1 MTNNK
6 TKTIMKIKDT
16 LLTGVLALAALSSC
30 TSEDMEEKLSGGS
43 QGELKLSVDVLKP
56 ESTRAVTQ
64 VTDFPVIIYDAEGK
78 TIHSYATVADVPS
91 SILIAV
97 GNYTVESHTPGAIRK
112 KMAEAYYRG
121 VTPVEIIK
129 DVTSPV
135 NVLCKMQNSV
145 IAVNYDDE
153 FRSVFASWEITIN
166 DGGETVLSFDNN
178 TAVNTVY
185 WYFGEEGV
193 KQLTVNF
200 RGTTTEGST
209 VASKY
214 TLTKDQADESY
225 DDDRQNFGGGDA
237 ININFTPTE
246 STEGRLTGV
255 TINADVTFTETNEN
269 VDIIVVD
276 KPGFE
281 PGGGGE
287 PDPTPGGDEGNI
299 TLNLPAD
306 ISFPF
311 LTPPSDTSQG
321 DTYIAATAGLK
332 SITVKIESTSDDMI
346 SSLGD
351 LNSGYGVDFIGGAE
365 IVGNQNVVALFN
377 SLNQPLSVPTKGDTE
392 YNFPIGNFFG
402 FLKVLAGKHT
412 FHLTVTD
419 MDGAV
424 KSGSLNIT
432 ITE

>member
-1 MTNNK
+1 
-6 TKTIMKIKDT
+6 MKIQNA
-16 LLTGVLALAALSSC
+16 LLTGALALAALSSC
-30 TSEDMEEKLSGGS
+30 TSEDMEEKLSSGDK
-43 QGELKLSVDVLKP
+43 GELQLSVDVVKP

-78 TIHSYATVADVPS
+78 TVKSYNAVDEMPS
-91 SILIAV
+91 SIMIAV
-97 GNYTVESHTPGAIRK
+97 GNYTVESHTPGTIRK

-145 IAVNYDDE
+145 ITVNYDDE

-166 DGGETVLSFDNN
+166 DGGETVLSFDNT
-178 TAVNTVY
+178 TATNTVY

-193 KQLTVNF
+193 KELTVNF
-200 RGTTTEGST
+200 RGTTTDGST
-209 VASKY
+209 VSSKY

-237 ININFTPTE
+237 LNINFAPTE
-246 STEGRLTGV
+246 STEGSLTGV

-281 PGGGGE
+281 PGGGDE

-306 ISFPF
+306 MTVSGATDPA
-311 LTPPSDTSQG
+311 QG
-321 DTYIAATAGLK
+321 DTYIKADNGLK
-332 SITVKIESTSDDMI
+332 SISVKISSTSEEMI
-346 SSLGD
+346 SSLQD
-351 LNSGYGVDFIGGAE
+351 LSASYGVDFISGAE
-365 IVGNQNVVALFN
+365 VVKNQKLVDLFTD
-377 SLNQPLSVPTKGDTE
+377 LGQTLTVPNEGDME
-392 YNFPIGNFFG
+392 YTFPIGNFFSLLV
-402 FLKVLAGKHT
+402 FLSGDHT
-412 FHLTVTD
+412 FDLVITDMNGNTKNGKLVLTV
-419 MDGAV
+419 
-424 KSGSLNIT
+424 
-432 ITE
+432 E

>member
-1 MTNNK
+1 
-6 TKTIMKIKDT
+6 MKIQNA
-16 LLTGVLALAALSSC
+16 LLTGALALAALSSC
-30 TSEDMEEKLSGGS
+30 TSEDFEEKLSAGGPK
-43 QGELKLSVDVLKP
+43 GELQLSVDVLKP
-56 ESTRAVTQ
+56 ESTRAVIE

-78 TIHSYATVADVPS
+78 TIHSYSTVADVPS
-91 SILIAV
+91 SIMIAV

-145 IAVNYDDE
+145 ITVNYDDE

-166 DGGETVLSFDNN
+166 DGGETVLSFDNTN
-178 TAVNTVY
+178 ATNKVY

-193 KQLTVNF
+193 KELTVNF

-209 VASKY
+209 VSSKY

-237 ININFTPTE
+237 LNINFTPTE
-246 STEGRLTGV
+246 STEGKLTGV
-255 TINADVTFTETNEN
+255 TINADVTFTETNES
-269 VDIIVVD
+269 VDIVVID
-276 KPGFE
+276 VPGFE
-281 PGGGGE
+281 PGGGDE

-306 ISFPF
+306 ISFPAF
-311 LTPPSDTSQG
+311 GASSVDPSLG
-321 DTYIAATAGLK
+321 DTYIAAAAGLK
-332 SITVKIESTSDDMI
+332 SIIVKIESTSSDMI
-346 SSLGD
+346 SSLGE
-351 LNSGYGVDFIGGAE
+351 LNAQYGVDFINGAE
-365 IVGNQNVVALFN
+365 IVGNQSVETLFEN
-377 SLNQPLSVPTKGDTE
+377 LGQPLTVPNEGDTE

-402 FLKVLAGKHT
+402 FLQVLVGKHT
-412 FHLTVTD
+412 CLLTVHD
-419 MDGAV
+419 MNGAE

>member
-1 MTNNK
+1 
-6 TKTIMKIKDT
+6 MKIQNA
-16 LLTGVLALAALSSC
+16 LLTGALALAALSSC
-30 TSEDMEEKLSGGS
+30 TSEDFEEKLSAGGPK
-43 QGELKLSVDVLKP
+43 GELQLSVDVLKP
-56 ESTRAVTQ
+56 ESTRAVTE

-78 TIHSYATVADVPS
+78 TIHSYSTVADVPS
-91 SILIAV
+91 SIMIAV

-145 IAVNYDDE
+145 ITVNYDDE

-166 DGGETVLSFDNN
+166 DGGQTVLSFDNT
-178 TAVNTVY
+178 TATNKVY

-193 KQLTVNF
+193 KELTVNF
-200 RGTTTEGST
+200 RGTTIEGST
-209 VASKY
+209 VSSKY

-237 ININFTPTE
+237 LNINFTPTE

-281 PGGGGE
+281 PGGGDE

-299 TLNLPAD
+299 TLDLPAD

-311 LTPPSDTSQG
+311 MAPPSDTSQG

-332 SITVKIESTSDDMI
+332 SITVMIESTSSDMK
-346 SSLGD
+346 SSLSE
-351 LNSGYGVDFIGGAE
+351 LNDQYGVDFIGGAE

-377 SLNQPLSVPTKGDTE
+377 NLNQPLSVPTKGDTE
-392 YNFPIGNFFG
+392 YKFPIGNFFG

>member
-1 MTNNK
+1 
-6 TKTIMKIKDT
+6 MKIQNA
-16 LLTGVLALAALSSC
+16 LLTGALALAALSSC
-30 TSEDMEEKLSGGS
+30 TSEDFEEKLSAGGPK
-43 QGELKLSVDVLKP
+43 GELQLSVDVLKP
-56 ESTRAVTQ
+56 ESTRAVTE
-64 VTDFPVIIYDAEGK
+64 VTDFPVIIYDAEGN
-78 TIHSYATVADVPS
+78 TIHSYSTVADVPS
-91 SILIAV
+91 SIMIAV

-237 ININFTPTE
+237 LNINFTPTE

-255 TINADVTFTETNEN
+255 TIDADVTFTETNEN

-281 PGGGGE
+281 PGGGDE
-287 PDPTPGGDEGNI
+287 PDPTPGGGEGNI

-306 ISFPF
+306 MTVSAATDPA
-311 LTPPSDTSQG
+311 LG
-321 DTYIAATAGLK
+321 DTYIKADNGLK
-332 SITVKIESTSDDMI
+332 SISVKISSTSEEMI
-346 SSLGD
+346 SSLQD
-351 LNSGYGVDFIGGAE
+351 LSAGYGVDFISGAE
-365 IVGNQNVVALFN
+365 VVENQKLVDLFKD
-377 SLNQPLSVPTKGDTE
+377 LGQTLTVPNEGDTE
-392 YNFPIGNFFG
+392 YTFPIGNFFG
-402 FLKVLAGKHT
+402 LLVFLSGDHT
-412 FHLTVTD
+412 FDLVITDMNGNTKNGKLVLTV
-419 MDGAV
+419 
-424 KSGSLNIT
+424 
-432 ITE
+432 E

>member
-1 MTNNK
+1 
-6 TKTIMKIKDT
+6 MKIQNA
-16 LLTGVLALAALSSC
+16 LLTGALALAALSSC
-30 TSEDMEEKLSGGS
+30 TSEDFEEKLSAGGPK
-43 QGELKLSVDVLKP
+43 GELQLSVDVLKP
-56 ESTRAVTQ
+56 ESTRAVTE

-78 TIHSYATVADVPS
+78 TIHSYSTVADVPS
-91 SILIAV
+91 SIMIAV

-145 IAVNYDDE
+145 ITVNYDDE

-166 DGGETVLSFDNN
+166 DGGETVLSFDNTN
-178 TAVNTVY
+178 ATNKVY

-193 KQLTVNF
+193 KELTVNF

-209 VASKY
+209 VSSKY

-237 ININFTPTE
+237 LNINFTPTE
-246 STEGRLTGV
+246 STEGKLTGV

-281 PGGGGE
+281 PGGGDE

-299 TLNLPAD
+299 TLDLPAD
-306 ISFPF
+306 MTVSGATDPA
-311 LTPPSDTSQG
+311 LG
-321 DTYIAATAGLK
+321 DTYIKADNGLK
-332 SITVKIESTSDDMI
+332 SISVKISSTSEEMI
-346 SSLGD
+346 SSLQD
-351 LNSGYGVDFIGGAE
+351 LSAGYGVNFISGAE
-365 IVGNQNVVALFN
+365 VVENQKLVDLFKD
-377 SLNQPLSVPTKGDTE
+377 LGQTLTVPNEGDTE
-392 YNFPIGNFFG
+392 YTFPIGNFFG
-402 FLKVLAGKHT
+402 LLVFLSGDHT
-412 FHLTVTD
+412 FDLVITDMNGNTKNGKLVLTV
-419 MDGAV
+419 
-424 KSGSLNIT
+424 
-432 ITE
+432 E

>member
-1 MTNNK
+1 
-6 TKTIMKIKDT
+6 MKIQNA
-16 LLTGVLALAALSSC
+16 LLTGALALAALSSC
-30 TSEDMEEKLSGGS
+30 TSEDFEEKLSAGGPK
-43 QGELKLSVDVLKP
+43 GELQLSVDVLKP
-56 ESTRAVTQ
+56 ESTRAVTE
-64 VTDFPVIIYDAEGK
+64 VTDFPVIIYDAEGN
-78 TIHSYATVADVPS
+78 TIHSYSTVADVPS
-91 SILIAV
+91 SIMIAV

-135 NVLCKMQNSV
+135 NVLCKMQNSL
-145 IAVNYDDE
+145 ITVNYDDE

-237 ININFTPTE
+237 LNINFTPTE

-255 TINADVTFTETNEN
+255 TIDADVTFTETNEN

-281 PGGGGE
+281 PGGGDE
-287 PDPTPGGDEGNI
+287 PDPTPGGGEGNI

-306 ISFPF
+306 MTVSAATDPA
-311 LTPPSDTSQG
+311 LG
-321 DTYIAATAGLK
+321 DTYIKADNGLK
-332 SITVKIESTSDDMI
+332 SISVKISSTSEEMI
-346 SSLGD
+346 SSLQD
-351 LNSGYGVDFIGGAE
+351 LSAGYGVDFISGAE
-365 IVGNQNVVALFN
+365 VVENQKLVDLFKD
-377 SLNQPLSVPTKGDTE
+377 LGQTLTVPNEGDTE
-392 YNFPIGNFFG
+392 YTFPIGNFFG
-402 FLKVLAGKHT
+402 LLVFLSGDHT
-412 FHLTVTD
+412 FDLVITDMNGNTKNGKLVLTV
-419 MDGAV
+419 
-424 KSGSLNIT
+424 
-432 ITE
+432 E